1 MPELKY
7 KAFVSYS
14 HKSDAGLASALQS
27 SLSRFAKPWYRL
39 RTMRIFQDK
48 SGLAANPTLWD
59 SIEQALGQAE
69 YFLLLASP
77 ASAESV
83 WVHKEVEWW
92 LKNRS
97 VNKLIIG
104 LTDGVILW
112 NSRTGDFDWS
122 VTTALPPSLKGA
134 FAAEPLYADFRAA
147 KASGK
152 YANSDLAYR
161 SALLDVAAP
170 LIGRSKDDLDG
181 EDVRVHSKALHTAW
195 AVAIFIAV
203 LGFTTAAG
211 TYMAHQRQ
219 KTAASRAMASEAVSH
234 LEDRSLA
241 MLLSIEARQI
251 ADTVESRRA
260 LFETIQRVPHAEAFL
275 WGHTRGVPSAV
286 FSPDGQTV
294 LSAGWDD
301 RIIMWNTATHQPIG
315 QPIAAPT
322 NLVSVAFDSNGAR
335 FASASSGSVVI
346 WDTKSRQPVGELLR
360 AGEDFTHVAFSPNG
374 KLIAARTEPYG
385 GHPSHVYVWDV
396 ASHQPIGEP
405 ILGFNFAFSPD
416 NDLLAISRYENLILY
431 NLQSHREI
439 KRPLVGHT
447 AKISVIAF
455 SPDGAVIAAGSG
467 DKTILLWD
475 VKSQRISGK
484 LKGHPDTISALFF
497 APDDNVLFSGSS
509 DGTIMIWDFDHMMW
523 DLEKMMWDSDALD
536 PSKTTLVRGWG
547 AWISS
552 ICLGPDGQVRS
563 LAIDKNRAILLDVN
577 EDPPLGRRISAPDV
591 GSSNVAF
598 SPDGRFLASAGEFG
612 GVLIWD
618 VASGKQ
624 IGEPLSGHD
633 RQVSSLA
640 YAPDGKVLVSGSMDG
655 GVIFWD
661 MGTRT
666 ALGPP
671 LRTPSQSPVWSLAWS
686 PNSKTVVAGGDAEL
700 VFWDRAT
707 RQQMGPAITSQ
718 RDRIWAVA
726 YSPRGEFL
734 ASARNNLQVP
744 IWKIGSQTVLDKT
757 LGTPV
762 SADDREIMPVGVS
775 YSPDGRLLA
784 SSTRDYSVTI
794 WNVKNAQPIPP
805 ILYGHTQTVSSVAF
819 SHDGNLLASGSGD
832 GTIRLWDV
840 PTHELLGTLEKQQ
853 KEVKGVVFSPSN
865 RVLASVGEDNSIIFW
880 KADFDSWIGQACRIA
895 NRNLTP
901 QEWGTYI
908 GNRPYRKTCPNL

>member
-1 MPELKY
+1 LPNLRY
-7 KAFVSYS
+7 QAFVSYS
-14 HKSDAGLASALQS
+14 HEADERLAASLQL

-39 RTMRIFQDK
+39 RTMRVFQDK
-48 SGLAANPTLWD
+48 SSLSANPALWD

-69 YFLLLASP
+69 HFLLLASP
-77 ASAESV
+77 ASAKSV

-92 LKNRS
+92 LQNRS

-104 LTDGVILW
+104 LTDGVLLW
-112 NSRTGDFDWS
+112 DSRAGDFDWQ
-122 VTTALPPSLKGA
+122 VTTALPSSLKGV
-134 FAAEPLYADFRAA
+134 FTAEPLYADFRAA

-152 YANSDLAYR
+152 YANSDPAYR
-161 SALLDVAAP
+161 NTLLDVAAP
-170 LIGRSKDDLDG
+170 LMGRSKDDLDG
-181 EDVRVHSKALHTAW
+181 EDIRLHRKAVRTVW
-195 AVAIFIAV
+195 AVAIFIAI
-203 LGFTTAAG
+203 LGLTTAAG
-211 TYMAHQRQ
+211 MYVAHQRQ
-219 KTAASRAMASEAVSH
+219 KTAASRALASEAASH
-234 LEDRSLA
+234 LDDPSLA
-241 MLLSIEARQI
+241 MLLSIESRQI
-251 ADTVESRRA
+251 SDTVESRRA

-275 WGHTRGVPSAV
+275 WGHAGGVPSAV

-301 RIIMWNTATHQPIG
+301 RIIMWNTATHEPIG
-315 QPIAAPT
+315 QPIAAPK
-322 NLVSVAFDSNGAR
+322 NLVSVAFDSDGAR
-335 FASASSGSVVI
+335 FASASSGSIVI
-346 WDTKSRQPVGELLR
+346 WDTKSRQPVGEFPL

-374 KLIAARTEPYG
+374 KLIAGRTEPYG
-385 GHPSHVYVWDV
+385 GHPSHVYVWDI

-416 NDLLAISRYENLILY
+416 NGLLAISRYENLILY

-439 KRPLVGHT
+439 KRPFAGNT
-447 AKISVIAF
+447 ANISEIAF
-455 SPDGAVIAAGSG
+455 SPDGAVIAAGSE

-475 VKSQRISGK
+475 VKSQRALGR
-484 LKGHPDTISALFF
+484 LKGHPDTISTLFF
-497 APDDNVLFSGSS
+497 APADNVLFSGSS
-509 DGTIMIWDFDHMMW
+509 DGTIMIWDFDNMMW
-523 DLEKMMWDSDALD
+523 DLDKMMWNSDALD

-552 ICLGPDGQVRS
+552 ICLAPDGQVRS
-563 LAIDKNRAILLDVN
+563 LAINKNRVILLDVN
-577 EDPPLGRRISAPDV
+577 EDPPLGRRISAPNV

-612 GVLIWD
+612 VVLIWD
-618 VASGKQ
+618 VTSGEQ
-624 IGEPLSGHD
+624 VGEPLSGHD

-640 YAPDGKVLVSGSMDG
+640 YAPDGKMLVSGSMDG
-655 GVIFWD
+655 SVIFWD
-661 MGTRT
+661 MGTHT

-671 LRTPSQSPVWSLAWS
+671 LRTQRQSPVWSLAWS
-686 PNSKTVVAGGDAEL
+686 PDSKTVAAGGDAEL
-700 VFWDRAT
+700 VFWGRAT
-707 RQQMGPAITSQ
+707 RQQLGPPITSQ

-726 YSPRGEFL
+726 YSPGGEFL

-762 SADDREIMPVGVS
+762 SVADGGVMPVGVS

-805 ILYGHTQTVSSVAF
+805 VLYGHTQTVSSVAF
-819 SHDGNLLASGSGD
+819 SHDGKLLASGSGD

-853 KEVKGVVFSPSN
+853 KAVKGVVFSPSN
-865 RVLASVGEDNSIIFW
+865 GILASVGGDNSIIFW
-880 KADFDSWIGQACRIA
+880 NADFEGWIGQACRIA

-901 QEWGTYI
+901 QEWSTYI
-908 GNRPYRKTCPNL
+908 GSPYRKTCPNH